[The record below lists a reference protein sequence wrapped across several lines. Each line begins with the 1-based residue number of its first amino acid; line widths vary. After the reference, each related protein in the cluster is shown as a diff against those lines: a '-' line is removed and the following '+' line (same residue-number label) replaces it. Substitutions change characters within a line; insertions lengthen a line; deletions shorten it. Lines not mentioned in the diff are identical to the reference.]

1 MLLVDSALV
10 SAHSSAMH
18 TPIGSPVF
26 AALSSARGGGLP
38 LLHELHVDSSFS
50 PTGVSWRL
58 LKVIGKDLPE
68 LEVLGLHCVRRNY
81 SNLVAELTGLG
92 ADDFA
97 IMPRLRSLVIKRE
110 RSYFGGHVLT
120 SEGISKLFVA
130 LFRTAPNLASFEFDH
145 GSQTSS
151 TPCCPFCAPSTSTSA
166 ACPRR
171 QPSHFRHRWRCRTA
185 ASTAQVSGLQ
195 HIPTDAFY
203 VVHPKRRQSLAW
215 LASQLRIKRLCH
227 QSLARFG
234 DARFQQS
241 VSVYSASVRT

>member
-68 LEVLGLHCVRRNY
+68 LEVLSLHKVHRNY
-81 SNLVAELTGLG
+81 SNPQVAELTDLG

-97 IMPRLRSLVIKRE
+97 MMPRLRALVIKRE
-110 RSYFGGHVLT
+110 SFSGGHALT

-130 LFRTAPNLASFEFDH
+130 LFRAAPNLASFEFDH
-145 GSQTSS
+145 G
-151 TPCCPFCAPSTSTSA
+151 P
-166 ACPRR
+166 
-171 QPSHFRHRWRCRTA
+171 
-185 ASTAQVSGLQ
+185 Q
-195 HIPTDAFY
+195 HISVSDRKLGVKADVLPRLCAAL
-203 VVHPKRRQSLAW
+203 VLSNPPRSLT
-215 LASQLRIKRLCH
+215 QLRLSHVLVEPAVMYNNRKVI
-227 QSLARFG
+227 
-234 DARFQQS
+234 
-241 VSVYSASVRT
+241 YY